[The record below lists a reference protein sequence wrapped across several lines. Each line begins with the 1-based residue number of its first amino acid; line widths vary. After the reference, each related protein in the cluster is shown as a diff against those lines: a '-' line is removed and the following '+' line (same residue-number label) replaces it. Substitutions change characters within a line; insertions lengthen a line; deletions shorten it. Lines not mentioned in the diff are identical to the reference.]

1 MVCGSITANLTM
13 PQIKISHLGREP
25 GCVDTG
31 DVDQLAVCFD
41 VIRLLSDEIHTRR
54 AEGGRAEGGPPGG
67 APPGL
72 NGSASG
78 RFNLGRK
85 SSQRSKGKNPSTTIG
100 ELRAQL
106 ASQAEEL
113 ASQAEELASQ
123 ADKLASQ
130 AGVLESLREQ
140 NKKLSEQLAAVEV
153 APAHYD
159 RCFNLLLELQE
170 ARRGGKK

>member
-1 MVCGSITANLTM
+1 M

-130 AGVLESLREQ
+130 ADKLASQAGVLESLREQ